1 MLSSG
6 DSSLLFSDLILSGS
20 PDTLPVEL
28 DNPEGDVAFVEHDDF
43 VVVATVVHNVPQ
55 S

>member
-6 DSSLLFSDLILSGS
+6 DSSLLFSGWFLSDP
-20 PDTLPVEL
+20 PDALPIEL
-28 DNPEGDVAFVEHDDF
+28 DDPEGDVAFVEHDDF